1 MARVLGRIRLSRLT
15 DESTSAGRQRELI
28 EQWSAM
34 NDHTVVGWAEDLD
47 ISGSVDPFDTP
58 QLGDWLNNRAPEF
71 DIIACWKLD
80 RLSRNTININGLFG
94 WCIKHGKTVVSVTE
108 SIDLGTPVGRL
119 IANVL
124 AFLAEGELEAIRER
138 TKAGRQKV
146 VSLGRWPGGPAP
158 FGFTAVKLDGGGFK
172 LAPRAD
178 QVAVIKRISDLI
190 LSGLSMEAV
199 AKRLNDDGVP
209 SPTGKAWRSARL
221 FLIMESKLLLGH
233 STYKGQTVRD
243 AQGMPVMVSEPILEP
258 DEWDR
263 LQAAIQAR
271 RLPSAVKRTQNT
283 SPLYGVLFCKSCGS
297 MMYNRKYGHR
307 ESDRGYTYDYYMC
320 PKSCGRMIHAEL
332 IYKLLQKVF
341 LSEVGDEK
349 VRERVYVPAES
360 HETELKEAQR
370 AVDEITPLLGAITS
384 ETMKKQLT
392 TQLLA
397 LDSRIKALESKPVR
411 ESHFEYQATGGTYA
425 QAWESSDLAGRRD
438 LLVKSG
444 ITASAFKPKTGAGLE
459 FELVIPPDIREQMGL
474 GPRQSTRVTV
484 TDVLATM
491 QESGIAGIE
500 IEPGKYV
507 DTFTVHP
514 IGGDDPV
521 EVHALTDEG
530 EAQAAEFYG
539 WEV

>member
-1 MARVLGRIRLSRLT
+1 MARVLGRVRLSRLT
-15 DESTSAGRQRELI
+15 DESTSAERQRELI
-28 EQWSAM
+28 EQWSAI

-58 QLGDWLNNRAPEF
+58 QLGDWLAHRAPEF
-71 DIIACWKLD
+71 DIVAAWKLD
-80 RLSRNTININGLFG
+80 RLSRNTININGLFA

-158 FGFTAVKLDGGGFK
+158 YGFTTVKLDGGGFK
-172 LAPRAD
+172 LEPRAD
-178 QVAVIKRISDLI
+178 QVEVIKRIRDLI

-199 AKRLNDDGVP
+199 AKRLNEDGIP
-209 SPTGKAWRSARL
+209 SPTGKKWRSARL

-243 AQGMPVMVSEPILEP
+243 ASGMPVMVSDPILEP

-283 SPLYGVLFCKSCGS
+283 SPLYGVIFCKSCGS

-332 IYKLLQKVF
+332 VYWMLDKIF
-341 LSEVGDEK
+341 TAEVGDEM

-360 HETELKEAQR
+360 HETEMKEAQR
-370 AVDEITPLLGAITS
+370 AVDEITPLLGVITS
-384 ETMKKQLT
+384 ETMRKQLT
-392 TQLLA
+392 SQILA
-397 LDSRIKALESKPVR
+397 LDSRIKTLESMPVR
-411 ESHFEYQATGGTYA
+411 ESHWEYRATGETYA
-425 QAWESSDLAGRRD
+425 QAWEAGDLAGRRE

-444 ITASAFKPKTGAGLE
+444 ITVSAFKPKTGAGLE

-474 GPRQSTRVTV
+474 GPRQSTRVTMA
-484 TDVLATM
+484 DLFAEM
-491 QESGIAGIE
+491 KKSGVAGITISGGE
-500 IEPGKYV
+500 I
-507 DTFTVHP
+507 TFTHTS
-514 IGGDDPV
+514 GKTYTEDLGDS
-521 EVHALTDEG
+521 
-530 EAQAAEFYG
+530 FRRC
-539 WEV
+539 